1 MTTPARM
8 KEYRDISLDA
18 IGSYLAD
25 VPGMAAEWDDLD
37 SGEQASLAI
46 EWDDLVKRLEA
57 LNADRAAGE
66 LTAKQER
73 RHDAILSELEGVSKA
88 LQRID
93 FPVPAFP

>member
-25 VPGMAAEWDDLD
+25 VPGMATEWDDLD
-37 SGEQASLAI
+37 SGEQASLAL
-46 EWDDLVKRLEA
+46 EWDDLVNRLEA

-66 LTAKQER
+66 LTAGQER
-73 RHDAILSELEGVSKA
+73 RYNAILTELDGVSKV
-88 LQRID
+88 LQHLE

>member
-1 MTTPARM
+1 M

-25 VPGMAAEWDDLD
+25 VPEMAAEWDDLD

-46 EWDDLVKRLEA
+46 EWEDLMNRWEA

-66 LTAKQER
+66 LTAGQER
-73 RHDAILSELEGVSKA
+73 RYEEIAAELEGVSET
-88 LQRID
+88 LHPID
-93 FPVPAFP
+93 FPVPRSTS